1 MQNILEDFPAWKDN
15 VIREEEN
22 TRYLK
27 AGRDFINEPEITR
40 LIRESA
46 DAGRSRVR
54 EIIAK
59 ALEIKTLELAE
70 AAVLMNVKD
79 PELWEEIFSA
89 AAQIKKK
96 VYDNRVVTFAPLYCS
111 SLCVNNCAYC
121 GFRSENGVIQR
132 RRLELEEVRR
142 ETEVL
147 AGKLGHKRLVV
158 VFGEHPSSGADYICQ
173 VMQQVYAVEVKTK
186 NGTGAIRRVN
196 VNAAPMNIPD
206 YRKIKEAGLGTFQIF
221 QETYHLETYNRVH
234 PYHTIKGNYLW
245 RLYSLHR
252 AMEAGIDD
260 VAIGA
265 LFGLYDWRF
274 EVMGMLAHA
283 RDLEGFFGIGP
294 HTVSFPRLEPAAN
307 TPFVK
312 KGEYLVGD
320 EDFKKLVAVLRLAI
334 PYAGM
339 IVTCRENPAVMREVI
354 PMCTQRDA
362 ASRVGIGAY
371 SERTEKQEEKIQQFL
386 LGDNRSLDEVICD
399 LATMGYI
406 TSFCTAGYRCGR
418 TGDNIMTMLKSG
430 KEGCFCKLNAVLTF
444 QEWLDDFAS
453 ENTRKIGEKL
463 IVRELAEIE
472 KRMPKDFSPE
482 IFKSFKEYHRRIKG
496 GERDLCF

>member
-1 MQNILEDFPAWKDN
+1 MQNTLEGITNWKN
-15 VIREEEN
+15 KVIKEEEN
-22 TRYLK
+22 AKYLK
-27 AGRDFINEPEITR
+27 GGKDFIDEPEITR
-40 LIRESA
+40 LLADLRKPEAARIR
-46 DAGRSRVR
+46 D
-54 EIIAK
+54 IIKKSLAVQ
-59 ALEIKTLELAE
+59 TLELSE
-70 AAVLMNVKD
+70 AAALLNVRD
-79 PELWEEIFSA
+79 EGLWEEIFQA

-121 GFRSENGVIQR
+121 GFRGENKVIER
-132 RRLELEEVRR
+132 RRLTLFEVRK

-158 VFGEHPSSGADYICQ
+158 VFGEHPSSDADYISE
-173 VMQQVYAVEVKTK
+173 VMREVYSVKVKTRR
-186 NGTGAIRRVN
+186 GTGAIRRVN
-196 VNAAPMNIPD
+196 VNAAPMSVAD
-206 YRKIKEAGLGTFQIF
+206 YKKIKAAGIGTFQVF
-221 QETYHLETYNRVH
+221 QETYHLATYNSVH
-234 PYHTIKGNYLW
+234 PYGTIKGNYLW

-274 EVMGMLAHA
+274 EVMGLLAHA
-283 RDLEGFFGIGP
+283 RDLEKHFGIGP

-312 KGEYLVGD
+312 ETDYRVKD
-320 EDFKKLVAVLRLAI
+320 DDFKKLVAVLRLAI

-339 IVTCRENPAVMREVI
+339 IVTCRENPRTMREVI
-354 PMCTQRDA
+354 AMCTQRDA
-362 ASRVGIGAY
+362 SSKVGIGAY
-371 SERTEKQEEKIQQFL
+371 SERGDAQEENIQQFI
-386 LGDNRSLDEVICD
+386 LGDSRSLDAVIRD
-399 LATMGYI
+399 LAAMGYI

-430 KEGCFCKLNAVLTF
+430 KEGCLCKLNAVLTF
-444 QEWLDDFAS
+444 QEWLEDFAS
-453 ENTRKIGEKL
+453 EGTRKIGEDL
-463 IVRELAEIE
+463 IDREISEIE
-472 KRMPKDFSPE
+472 KRVPSDFSQK
-482 IFKSFKEYHRRIKG
+482 ILASFKEYHARIKS

>member
-1 MQNILEDFPAWKDN
+1 MMQNVVEDFPAWKQS

-27 AGRDFINEPEITR
+27 DGRDFIDESKISR
-40 LIRESA
+40 LLKEEG
-46 DAGRSRVR
+46 AGPGRIR

-59 ALEIKTLELAE
+59 SLEINTLELEE
-70 AAVLMNVKD
+70 AAALLNVKD
-79 PELWEEIFSA
+79 PGLWDEIFTA
-89 AAQIKKK
+89 AARIKNK

-132 RRLELEEVRR
+132 RRLELDEVRR
-142 ETEVL
+142 EAEVL

-158 VFGEHPSSGADYICQ
+158 VFGEHPSSGADYICR
-173 VMQQVYAVEVKTK
+173 VMRQIYAVEVKTR
-186 NGTGAIRRVN
+186 NGTGGIRRVN
-196 VNAAPMNIPD
+196 INAAPMSIAD
-206 YRKIKEAGLGTFQIF
+206 YKKVKEAGLGTFQVF
-221 QETYHLETYNRVH
+221 QETYHLDTYNRVH

-260 VAIGA
+260 VALGA

-283 RDLEGFFGIGP
+283 RDLERFFGIGP

-307 TPFVK
+307 TPFINKSGYAVS
-312 KGEYLVGD
+312 D

-334 PYAGM
+334 PYTGM
-339 IVTCRENPAVMREVI
+339 IVTCRENPSVMREVI

-362 ASRVGIGAY
+362 SSRVGIGAY
-371 SERTEKQEEKIQQFL
+371 SERSAKQEEKIQQFI
-386 LGDNRSLDEVICD
+386 LGDNRSLDEVIRD
-399 LATMGYI
+399 LASLGYI

-430 KEGCFCKLNAVLTF
+430 REGCFCKLNAVLTF

-453 ENTRKIGEKL
+453 EETRRIGEGL
-463 IVRELAEIE
+463 ICRELAEIE
-472 KRMPKDFSPE
+472 KRVPGDFSPE
-482 IFKSFKEYHRRIKG
+482 IFSSFREYHRRIKG